1 MEASAGNWT
10 IGALF
15 QALYEMGFNESQ
27 VQAAVRAGCFKV
39 QDAAEWI
46 LQGGQ
51 PRGTLLIQP
60 PAEPGAVSAFNPPL
74 EGASRESS
82 SSSGSPSSPE
92 LQPLPSTRRL
102 QQRREYEERHSARLA
117 REVMEE
123 QRTKK
128 KDRDLVLRR
137 IAEDRQVQH
146 NKEKTVSAGNEQPE
160 SREHPSVSLTDHN
173 PCALMVRLPS
183 GQAVRLALRGD
194 SRLQC
199 VYDHVHGLEPSLSSC
214 RLLQTFPTRHF
225 SEQDLPRSL
234 QELGLTPS
242 ATLCVHPGSQPTPE
256 PPEPSQ
262 EPLLCDAAELMMQG
276 DSVLPILRSPAQAVS
291 HNVHMVAEP
300 AVQHSWGRGHRLAHQ
315 EEAGAEEEE
324 EGAAG
329 AAGVQDAPP
338 DHGALSPG
346 THQWPVNG
354 VRLRASHQSA
364 DDSSPHPPRVL
375 ARAAAEMRQE
385 SAERPEQPRI
395 SRTSAVP
402 TLRSLTMRRALPVIT
417 APSMQY
423 PGSLSGLTPDLAEMI
438 IDYMIKEQ
446 VLRPKILELFAGCPV
461 RRMTLNCY
469 PYCTNDLVRHLRGFP
484 GLRRLSLSS
493 SSLITDQGLCVVQQL
508 QKLQHL
514 NLSACRN
521 LTEACLLHL
530 QGLKHLSHLILDQ
543 TKVSDSGMCD
553 FLLNA
558 NCSLTH
564 LSINQTAVTER
575 SLSLLA
581 QRSPA
586 LRVLSVKHTQISDI
600 SSLCDLKQLTTL
612 HLDSTRVT
620 EESLQ
625 TVSFLPVL
633 STLTLSGVQSLSS
646 SRVLELLS
654 GLSLTR
660 LLLPGRHSLSDAG
673 LSHLSRLS
681 GLLELDL
688 TDHTQI
694 TDQGVQHISQLTRLR
709 VLSLCNTSVSD
720 SGLLHLRGLK
730 LLEELSLDRTK
741 VTSRGVS
748 QCIPH
753 LPHLQVLGLSDT
765 GVGDNV
771 LKLGV
776 QNCKNL
782 LKVNLSRTRVT
793 NKGLR
798 FLRHTAIVQLSLD
811 GSGVTLQGVS
821 DLLSGCPTLTSV
833 RANNLRLIPAE
844 EVSEEDGS

>member
-1 MEASAGNWT
+1 MEASTRSGT
-10 IGALF
+10 IGELLL
-15 QALYEMGFNESQ
+15 ALYEMGFDESQ
-27 VQAAVRAGCFKV
+27 VQAALRAGCFRV

-51 PRGTLLIQP
+51 PRGTLLAQQA
-60 PAEPGAVSAFNPPL
+60 AEPGAVAAFNPPL
-74 EGASRESS
+74 EGGGEISQES

-92 LQPLPSTRRL
+92 LQPLPSSRRME
-102 QQRREYEERHSARLA
+102 QRREYEERHSASLA

-123 QRTKK
+123 KRTKK

-137 IAEDRQVQH
+137 IAEDRQMQQDKDKMASAVGEQQETQGHLTARPAAH
-146 NKEKTVSAGNEQPE
+146 N
-160 SREHPSVSLTDHN
+160 H
-173 PCALMVRLPS
+173 CALMVRLPS
-183 GQAVRLALRGD
+183 GQSVRLGLPGD
-194 SRLQC
+194 SRLQSVC
-199 VYDHVHGLEPSLSSC
+199 DHVHALQPALAPC

-225 SEQDLPRSL
+225 TEQDLPRSL
-234 QELGLTPS
+234 QELGLTPN
-242 ATLCVHPGSQPTPE
+242 ATLCVHPGNPPTGNPPTPE
-256 PPEPSQ
+256 PPESSLQP
-262 EPLLCDAAELMMQG
+262 PMCKTDELMMQG
-276 DSVLPILRSPAQAVS
+276 ERLRPILRSPAQAVA
-291 HNVHMVAEP
+291 HDVHMRTEP
-300 AVQHSWGRGHRLAHQ
+300 ALQHCWGRGHRLVP
-315 EEAGAEEEE
+315 EEESGAEEEE
-324 EGAAG
+324 EGG
-329 AAGVQDAPP
+329 ASVQDDGVSAE
-338 DHGALSPG
+338 S
-346 THQWPVNG
+346 HQWPMNG
-354 VRLRASHQSA
+354 VRLRLSH
-364 DDSSPHPPRVL
+364 DDGSSLHPPRVM

-385 SAERPEQPRI
+385 SVERPEPPRI
-395 SRTSAVP
+395 SRTSAVS
-402 TLRSLTMRRALPVIT
+402 TLRSLTLRRAMPVIT

-446 VLRPKILELFAGCPV
+446 LLRPRTLELFAGCPV
-461 RRMTLNCY
+461 GRITLSCY
-469 PYCTNDLVRHLRGFP
+469 PYCTNDLIRQLRGFP

-493 SSLITDQGLCVVQQL
+493 SGLITDQGLSVVQQL

-521 LTEACLLHL
+521 LTESCLLHL
-530 QGLKHLSHLILDQ
+530 RGLKHLSHLVLDQ
-543 TKVSDSGMCD
+543 TKVSDGGMCD
-553 FLLNA
+553 FLLNTD
-558 NCSLTH
+558 CSLTH
-564 LSINQTAVTER
+564 LSVNQTAITER
-575 SLSLLA
+575 TLGILV
-581 QRSPA
+581 QRSPE
-586 LRVLSVKHTQISDI
+586 LRVLSVKHTQVSDI
-600 SSLCDLKQLTTL
+600 SPLCGLKHLTTL

-625 TVSFLPVL
+625 AVSSLPAL

-646 SRVLELLS
+646 NRVLELLS

-660 LLLPGRHSLSDAG
+660 LLLPGRHSLSDVG
-673 LSHLSRLS
+673 LSHLSRLC

-694 TDQGVQHISQLTRLR
+694 TDHGVQHISQLTRLR

-720 SGLLHLRGLK
+720 SGLRHLQGLK

-753 LPHLQVLGLSDT
+753 LPHLQVLGLADT

-782 LKVNLSRTRVT
+782 VKVNLSRTRVT

-798 FLRHTAIVQLSLD
+798 FLRHTSIVQLSLD

-821 DLLSGCPTLTSV
+821 DLMSVCPTITSV
-833 RANNLRLIPAE
+833 RASNLRVIPTE
-844 EVSEEDGS
+844 QVSEEEGGS